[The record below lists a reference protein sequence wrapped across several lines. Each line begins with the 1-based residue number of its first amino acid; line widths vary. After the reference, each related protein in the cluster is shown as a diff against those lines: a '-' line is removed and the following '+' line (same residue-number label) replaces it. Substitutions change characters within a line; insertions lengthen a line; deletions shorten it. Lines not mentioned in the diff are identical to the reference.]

1 MAVIGT
7 QLYDKG
13 QGGQFIQIYPN
24 TDASVV
30 TCPISAPS
38 NTVEDEI
45 NNAIPKSETDF
56 VTECHF
62 HYAFCDTAVGR
73 SVCSNNFTIGTKENG
88 CGDRVDTVNCGTF
101 TLPTLEV

>member
-1 MAVIGT
+1 MAVTGT

-45 NNAIPKSETDF
+45 NNIYDKLSELQGD
-56 VTECHF
+56 
-62 HYAFCDTAVGR
+62 
-73 SVCSNNFTIGTKENG
+73 KE
-88 CGDRVDTVNCGTF
+88 
-101 TLPTLEV
+101 